1 MSKFGDLLTSG
12 DLTSD

>member
-1 MSKFGDLLTSG
+1 MSKFGDLWTSG